1 MSPTF
6 AQLCELIQVPD
17 SLDVPWLLFP
27 AASLHRAPATSERG
41 SMHQQSRSGT
51 FGPGHRDREK
61 IMAADQRCQAET
73 PTACDSSSAGCL
85 IGSGTHRSRDG
96 LDNRGS
102 PKSRVRDGDPP
113 FLFFIYII
121 LFLFLAPFPSV
132 YFPLA
137 ASRSPSITVPFPS
150 PHCLFLQPRGMR
162 PHTPAPRCRL
172 ERFGLVDGL
181 IVDFSVTSGQTS
193 TAAAQGKQAYQTA
206 GR

>member
-61 IMAADQRCQAET
+61 NMAADQRCQAET

-121 LFLFLAPFPSV
+121 LFLFFFGSLSFRVLSSCRLTL
-132 YFPLA
+132 PLNY
-137 ASRSPSITVPFPS
+137 SPFPS
-150 PHCLFLQPRGMR
+150 PPLPVL
-162 PHTPAPRCRL
+162 
-172 ERFGLVDGL
+172 
-181 IVDFSVTSGQTS
+181 
-193 TAAAQGKQAYQTA
+193 AAQRYAPAYASPQMSPRAVWPRRRTA
-206 GR
+206 SISA